1 MGPSAERGTRARI
14 LAVAESELAESG
26 YHGARLHRIAE
37 RVGIQKA
44 SLFHYFPSKEQ
55 LYRAVVEENLDE
67 TEQTIRRV
75 LDAAGSP
82 TEKVRLLIEAYVDM
96 VAAHPAR
103 ACILLRQSLGDA
115 PDGYHQS
122 PDAQRLLSAVA
133 AFIAE
138 GQRAQ
143 IFAPIDPLALVLD
156 VVGMVA
162 FFFTS
167 AHVLAPAWG
176 GPQGS
181 VGRSERIKRHVVE
194 VIQRCLVLGESH
206 SAAARPLAASG

>member
-1 MGPSAERGTRARI
+1 MGTSAERGTRGRI
-14 LAVAESELAESG
+14 LAIAEAELAESG

-37 RVGIQKA
+37 RVGVQKA
-44 SLFHYFPSKEQ
+44 SLFHYFPSKDQ
-55 LYRAVVEENLDE
+55 LYRAVVEEGLDE
-67 TEQTIRRV
+67 TEQTIRRA
-75 LDAAGSP
+75 LDAPGSP
-82 TEKVRLLIEAYVDM
+82 REKVRLLIEAYVDM
-96 VAAHPAR
+96 VAEHPAR
-103 ACILLRQSLGDA
+103 ARILLRQSLGDA
-115 PDGYHQS
+115 PEGHQQS

-143 IFAPIDPLALVLD
+143 IFARIDPVALVLD

-176 GPQGS
+176 GAQGS
-181 VGRSERIKRHVVE
+181 VARSDRIKRHVVE
-194 VIQRCLVLGESH
+194 VIERCLGLGQPQR
-206 SAAARPLAASG
+206 AAAPPLAANG